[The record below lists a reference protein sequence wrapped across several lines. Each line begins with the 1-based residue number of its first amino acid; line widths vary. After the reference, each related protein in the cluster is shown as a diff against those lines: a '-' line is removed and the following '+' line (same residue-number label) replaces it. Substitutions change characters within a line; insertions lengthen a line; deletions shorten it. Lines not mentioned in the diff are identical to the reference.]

1 MPLVILG
8 IIVVV
13 GASLMIYY
21 QIGPTLSNRVRTPR
35 NTSSSKSNKNEPFG
49 GYIDL
54 APDLDLLVESDDEND
69 IGNDEGKSYGKS
81 EDGKVL
87 YIFDAGKT
95 EIRPLE
101 EDGEKKEEK
110 EEEREDGE

>member
-13 GASLMIYY
+13 GAGLMIYY
-21 QIGPTLSNRVRTPR
+21 QIGPTLTNRVRTPR
-35 NTSSSKSNKNEPFG
+35 DTSSSGSNKKEPFG

-54 APDLDLLVESDDEND
+54 AQGSDFVVEPDDENV
-69 IGNDEGKSYGKS
+69 IETEEGKSYGKS

-95 EIRPLE
+95 EIRPLD
-101 EDGEKKEEK
+101 EDEEK
-110 EEEREDGE
+110 EEDQDKEDEE